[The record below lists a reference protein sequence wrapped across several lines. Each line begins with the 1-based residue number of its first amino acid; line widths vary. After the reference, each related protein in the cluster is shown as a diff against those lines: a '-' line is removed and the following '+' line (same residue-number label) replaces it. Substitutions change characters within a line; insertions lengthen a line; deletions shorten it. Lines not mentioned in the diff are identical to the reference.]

1 MNPSLAD
8 PDRLRVGGRGWGVF
22 KGILGTGPPPLI
34 FGALDA
40 LIGGGGAV
48 RAEGT
53 AMGGGSGDT
62 ATVLFKGCI
71 SPRPLSCEA
80 YLK

>member
-8 PDRLRVGGRGWGVF
+8 PDRLRVGVGVGGVF
-22 KGILGTGPPPLI
+22 KGDIGYWPSPLI

-53 AMGGGSGDT
+53 AMGGIGGHCTSSVQGLHLAT
-62 ATVLFKGCI
+62 AIVM
-71 SPRPLSCEA
+71 
-80 YLK
+80 